1 MKYNKAENF
10 IRVTILTYNDIMM
23 NMRIFLIII
32 ISIFGSVATDAQTNL
47 LNAKIPEEIGLK
59 SNAQLISDN
68 DKPLEYGYVDDRDV
82 LMGKTVWEIIDLS
95 ERINFPLYFPID
107 TANIGSYRRS
117 LYDVLTKAI
126 RNGEITEVYSD
137 SYFNT
142 KKSYKDIQA
151 SLTKID
157 TTDQGREQVNQD
169 PDAFKE
175 RIVTRNVTT
184 GKGKDKVT
192 KSVTETVPATKT
204 ISPEYILRQDL
215 TSQDVTQYK
224 IKGYWYFDQRQ
235 SELKYRLLG
244 ICPVTPDVY
253 TMNSD
258 EKDYIELFWVFFP
271 AARDLL
277 HEAKAFNDK
286 NSAMPISFDQ
296 ILNAR
301 QFNAVI
307 YQEENV
313 YGDRSIVSYMK
324 DNAQNQLLEAE
335 RVKEKIRDFEE
346 NMWNY

>member
-1 MKYNKAENF
+1 
-10 IRVTILTYNDIMM
+10 MM
-23 NMRIFLIII
+23 NTRNFLIVV
-32 ISIFGSVATDAQTNL
+32 ISFFGSVASYAQPNL

-59 SNAQLISDN
+59 SDAQLISDN
-68 DKPLEYGYVDDRDV
+68 DRPLEYGYVDDRDV

-107 TANIGSYRRS
+107 TANIGSDRRS

-126 RNGEITEVYSD
+126 KNGEITEVYSD

-142 KKSYKDIQA
+142 KKSYKDIKA
-151 SLTKID
+151 SLTRID
-157 TTDQGREQVNQD
+157 TTDAGREQINAGQQ
-169 PDAFKE
+169 
-175 RIVTRNVTT
+175 
-184 GKGKDKVT
+184 
-192 KSVTETVPATKT
+192 
-204 ISPEYILRQDL
+204 ISPEYIVKQDL
-215 TSQDVTQYK
+215 TAQDVTQYK
-224 IKGYWYFDQRQ
+224 IKGYWYFDKRQ

-244 ICPVTPDVY
+244 ICPITPDVY
-253 TMNSD
+253 TMNSE

-271 AARDLL
+271 GSRDVL

-296 ILNAR
+296 ILNSR
-301 QFNAVI
+301 RFNAVI

-313 YGDRSIVSYMK
+313 YGDRAIVSYMK

-346 NMWNY
+346 DMWNY

>member
-1 MKYNKAENF
+1 
-10 IRVTILTYNDIMM
+10 MM
-23 NMRIFLIII
+23 NMRNFLIV
-32 ISIFGSVATDAQTNL
+32 IFCICGSVAANAQTNL
-47 LNAKIPEEIGLK
+47 LNARIPEEIGLK
-59 SNAQLISDN
+59 SDAQLISDN
-68 DKPLEYGYVDDRDV
+68 DIPLEYGYVNDRDV

-107 TANIGSYRRS
+107 TANIGSERRS

-126 RNGEITEVYSD
+126 RSGEISEVYSD

-142 KKSYKDIQA
+142 KKSFEDIQA
-151 SLTKID
+151 SLTRID
-157 TTDQGREQVNQD
+157 TTDAGREQINAGQQ
-169 PDAFKE
+169 
-175 RIVTRNVTT
+175 
-184 GKGKDKVT
+184 
-192 KSVTETVPATKT
+192 
-204 ISPEYILRQDL
+204 ISPEYVVKQSLS
-215 TSQDVTQYK
+215 SQDVTQYK
-224 IKGYWYFDQRQ
+224 IKGYWYFDKRQ

-271 AARDLL
+271 AARDVL
-277 HEAKAFNDK
+277 HEAKSFNDK
-286 NSAMPISFDQ
+286 NSAMAMSFDQ

-301 QFNAVI
+301 RFNAVI

-313 YGDRSIVSYMK
+313 YGDRTIASYMK

-335 RVKEKIRDFEE
+335 RVKSKIRDFEE

>member
-1 MKYNKAENF
+1 
-10 IRVTILTYNDIMM
+10 MM
-23 NMRIFLIII
+23 NTRNFLIVV
-32 ISIFGSVATDAQTNL
+32 ISFFGSVASYAQPNL

-59 SNAQLISDN
+59 SDAQLISDN
-68 DKPLEYGYVDDRDV
+68 DRPLEYGYVDDRDV

-107 TANIGSYRRS
+107 TANIGSDRRS

-126 RNGEITEVYSD
+126 KNGEITEVYSD

-142 KKSYKDIQA
+142 KKSYKDIKA
-151 SLTKID
+151 SLTRID
-157 TTDQGREQVNQD
+157 TTDAGREQINAGQQ
-169 PDAFKE
+169 
-175 RIVTRNVTT
+175 
-184 GKGKDKVT
+184 
-192 KSVTETVPATKT
+192 
-204 ISPEYILRQDL
+204 ISPEYIVKQDL
-215 TSQDVTQYK
+215 TAQDVTQYK
-224 IKGYWYFDQRQ
+224 IKGYWYFDKRQ

-244 ICPVTPDVY
+244 ICPITPDVY
-253 TMNSD
+253 TMNSE

-271 AARDLL
+271 ASRDVL

-296 ILNAR
+296 ILNSR
-301 QFNAVI
+301 RFNAVI

-313 YGDRSIVSYMK
+313 YGDRAIVSYMK

-346 NMWNY
+346 DMWNY